1 MYISLLLVEVI
12 ERFMKFLS
20 SVSAHSF
27 QLTHT
32 HTHTKNRPT
41 MAVTNP
47 YSRQTST
54 TATSTAAATAPS
66 SSFSSSSSPPTI
78 SASLPRQLLLLHHP
92 NQRYTNDAL
101 STSAELLRLII
112 IEAQRRAAIEAEC
125 ESEVY
130 VGHSQNSD
138 GDVDSPLDR
147 RVEIRAEH
155 VAKIAAELLMD
166 LS

>member
-1 MYISLLLVEVI
+1 M
-12 ERFMKFLS
+12 
-20 SVSAHSF
+20 
-27 QLTHT
+27 T
-32 HTHTKNRPT
+32 
-41 MAVTNP
+41 VTNP

-54 TATSTAAATAPS
+54 TATSAATTNS
-66 SSFSSSSSPPTI
+66 SSSSSSSSPPTI
-78 SASLPRQLLLLHHP
+78 SASLTRQLLQLHHP

-138 GDVDSPLDR
+138 GDDG

-155 VAKIAAELLMD
+155 VTKIAAELLMD

>member
-1 MYISLLLVEVI
+1 M
-12 ERFMKFLS
+12 
-20 SVSAHSF
+20 
-27 QLTHT
+27 T
-32 HTHTKNRPT
+32 
-41 MAVTNP
+41 VTNP

-54 TATSTAAATAPS
+54 TATSAATTNS
-66 SSFSSSSSPPTI
+66 SSSSSSSSPPTI
-78 SASLPRQLLLLHHP
+78 SASLTRQLLQLHHP

-130 VGHSQNSD
+130 VGNSQNSD
-138 GDVDSPLDR
+138 NDVDCDR
-147 RVEIRAEH
+147 RSVEIRAEH

-166 LS
+166 LSW

>member
-1 MYISLLLVEVI
+1 
-12 ERFMKFLS
+12 
-20 SVSAHSF
+20 
-27 QLTHT
+27 
-32 HTHTKNRPT
+32 

-66 SSFSSSSSPPTI
+66 SSSSSSPPTI
-78 SASLPRQLLLLHHP
+78 SASLTRQLLLHHHP

-130 VGHSQNSD
+130 VGNSQNSN
-138 GDVDSPLDR
+138 DVDFSGNR
-147 RVEIRAEH
+147 SVEIRAEH